1 MAVKYELMAPVGS
14 YEIGGEKKTRWL
26 KCGAIFAGDNGPKI
40 KIDCT
45 PTSVID
51 RDGNSV
57 AWNGWLNAETTAGAA
72 TSQRQSSRMHVRMQR
87 KFSETTMMY
96 ANAATTATSNAWTR
110 YEPQRIFR

>member
-14 YEIGGEKKTRWL
+14 YQKDGETKTRWL
-26 KCGAIFAGDNGPKI
+26 KCGAIFTGDNGPKI

-57 AWNGWLNAETTAGAA
+57 AWNGWLNAFEPRQRD
-72 TSQRQSSRMHVRMQR
+72 SQPRQAPQSTGVD
-87 KFSETTMMY
+87 
-96 ANAATTATSNAWTR
+96 SNDDRAKDR
-110 YEPQRIFR
+110 HALQLGL